1 MCETY
6 LKDKINHKLQ
16 PKPMD
21 KAYTAEMG
29 LGPSYF
35 SLKDYSSIEP
45 RKR

>member
-29 LGPSYF
+29 LSRPF
-35 SLKDYSSIEP
+35 LFLP
-45 RKR
+45 